1 MQCAWNSFVRGV
13 VTTALGFAACT
24 AAVQAAPP
32 IEWFLRP
39 PAYRSPVLS
48 ADGRYFAVTVPVRDR
63 MNLAV
68 VDVET
73 REAKL
78 LTGLDDFDVID
89 VHWVG
94 SERLVF
100 SLGRVSSPTGPEYWD
115 GGGMF
120 MISRDGRETRKLMP
134 TVRERIRN
142 LQIAYRELTYLAPV
156 EGSDEEVIVDEYEAG
171 VSSHV
176 FQLNVR
182 TGRKTLL
189 SEGRPPRVYRWV
201 LDRAAVPR
209 VAVSWVKNS
218 TEQIVSYRASTGDP
232 WQELYR
238 QRRSGERI
246 EPLAFDDDNQTLIV
260 AANPG
265 RDTMALYLY
274 DPKTKQLG
282 ERLAAHGRFD
292 MGADHGGNR
301 VPGLI
306 VEPKSRRLVGF
317 AVDGEKL
324 ETIWLEDEYARIQAT
339 IDAALPGAVN
349 TFTGDPKG
357 KRLLVRSYSDR
368 QPMRWFFLHTDRR
381 ALEPLFDSA
390 PWFKPDDLVAM
401 QPFFYKSRDGLEMLG
416 HLFLP
421 SGYKKGERLPAVV
434 HIHGGPH
441 ARADRWGYGSFGS
454 VEGQLLASRG
464 YAVVVPNFRITP
476 GFGAKIF
483 NAGMRQMGKAMQED
497 IEDATDWAIAQGY
510 ADPDRICLSGA
521 SYGGYAALMGV
532 AKTPDKYRCA
542 IAGLAVTDI
551 ELLLTSSYGDIPRSD
566 RGGLQF
572 WHELAGDPSSAADA
586 QAMRAV
592 SPAYLADRIK
602 APVLMYSG
610 VDDIRVPL
618 EQPQKMRK
626 ALEAL
631 NKPVVWIQKNEEG
644 HGFGKL
650 ENRVDL
656 YDQVLTF
663 LNKQIGASA
672 PR

>member
-1 MQCAWNSFVRGV
+1 
-13 VTTALGFAACT
+13 
-24 AAVQAAPP
+24 
-32 IEWFLRP
+32 
-39 PAYRSPVLS
+39 
-48 ADGRYFAVTVPVRDR
+48 
-63 MNLAV
+63 
-68 VDVET
+68 
-73 REAKL
+73 
-78 LTGLDDFDVID
+78 
-89 VHWVG
+89 
-94 SERLVF
+94 
-100 SLGRVSSPTGPEYWD
+100 
-115 GGGMF
+115 
-120 MISRDGRETRKLMP
+120 
-134 TVRERIRN
+134 
-142 LQIAYRELTYLAPV
+142 
-156 EGSDEEVIVDEYEAG
+156 
-171 VSSHV
+171 
-176 FQLNVR
+176 
-182 TGRKTLL
+182 
-189 SEGRPPRVYRWV
+189 
-201 LDRAAVPR
+201 
-209 VAVSWVKNS
+209 
-218 TEQIVSYRASTGDP
+218 
-232 WQELYR
+232 
-238 QRRSGERI
+238 
-246 EPLAFDDDNQTLIV
+246 
-260 AANPG
+260 
-265 RDTMALYLY
+265 MALYLY
-274 DPKTKQLG
+274 DPKTRQLG

-292 MGADHGGNR
+292 MGADHSGNR
-301 VPGLI
+301 VAGPI

-324 ETIWLEDEYARIQAT
+324 ETIWLEDDYARIQAT

-390 PWFKPDDLVAM
+390 PWFKPGDLVAM
-401 QPFFYKSRDGLEMLG
+401 EPFFYKSRDGLEMLG
-416 HLFLP
+416 YLFLP
-421 SGYKKGERLPAVV
+421 PGHKKGVRLPTVV
-434 HIHGGPH
+434 HVHGGPH
-441 ARADRWGYGSFGS
+441 ARADRWGYNSFGS

-497 IEDATDWAIAQGY
+497 IEDATDWAIAKGY
-510 ADPDRICLSGA
+510 ADPGRICLSGA

-551 ELLLTSSYGDIPRSD
+551 ELLLTSSYGDIPRDD

-572 WHELAGDPSSAADA
+572 WYELAGNPASAADA
-586 QAMRAV
+586 QAMRSV

-631 NKPVVWIQKNEEG
+631 NKPVVWIQKDEEG

-650 ENRVDL
+650 ENNVDL
-656 YDQVLTF
+656 YNQVLTF
-663 LNKQIGASA
+663 LDKHIGAGA
-672 PR
+672 AR

>member
-1 MQCAWNSFVRGV
+1 MRSSWHSFVRAATAV
-13 VTTALGFAACT
+13 ALGLSAWA

-32 IEWFLRP
+32 VESFLRP
-39 PAYRSPVLS
+39 PAYRGPVLS

-78 LTGLDDFDVID
+78 LTGLDDFDVVD

-100 SLGRVSSPTGPEYWD
+100 SLGRISSPTGPEYWD

-120 MISRDGRETRKLMP
+120 MISRDGKETRKLLP
-134 TVRERIRN
+134 TWRERIRN
-142 LQIAYRELTYLAPV
+142 LQITYRALTYLAPV
-156 EGSDEEVIVDEYEAG
+156 EGSDEEIIVDEYEAG
-171 VSSHV
+171 GSRHV

-182 TGRKTLL
+182 TGRRTLL

-209 VAVSWVKNS
+209 VAVSWVKDS
-218 TEQIVSYRASTGDP
+218 VDQIVSYRASAKDP

-238 QRRSGERI
+238 QRRTGERI

-265 RDTMALYLY
+265 RDTMAIYLY
-274 DPKTKQLG
+274 DPKTRQLG

-292 MGADHGGNR
+292 MGADHSGSR
-301 VPGLI
+301 VAGPI

-324 ETIWLEDEYARIQAT
+324 ETIWLEDDYARIQAT

-368 QPMRWFFLHTDRR
+368 QAVRWFFLHTDLR

-390 PWFKPDDLVAM
+390 PWFKPGDLVAM
-401 QPFFYKSRDGLEMLG
+401 EPFFYKSRDGLEMLG
-416 HLFLP
+416 YLFLP
-421 SGYKKGERLPAVV
+421 PGHKQGERLPTVV
-434 HIHGGPH
+434 HVHGGPY
-441 ARADRWGYGSFGS
+441 ARADRWGFGSFGS

-464 YAVVVPNFRITP
+464 YAVVVPNFRVTP
-476 GFGAKIF
+476 GFGAKVF

-497 IEDATDWAIAQGY
+497 IEDATDWAIAKGY
-510 ADPDRICLSGA
+510 ADPGRICLSGA

-551 ELLLTSSYGDIPRSD
+551 ELLLTSSYGDIPRDD

-572 WHELAGDPSSAADA
+572 WYELAGNPASATDA
-586 QAMRAV
+586 QAMRSV

-631 NKPVVWIQKNEEG
+631 NKPVVWIQKDEEG

-650 ENRVDL
+650 ENNVDL
-656 YDQVLTF
+656 YNQVLTF
-663 LNKQIGASA
+663 LDKHIGASA
-672 PR
+672 AR